1 MSRLEVTLPG
11 RASSVPPA
19 RRFVER
25 TLEEWGLAGATWTAA
40 LLVTEL
46 AANAALHAG
55 TDFTVAVERTG
66 DAVRLEVHDG
76 SPVVPRQRRHSSE
89 ATTGRGLLLVADLAD
104 EWGVEQSGAGKVVW
118 VELSTARTEAPGPP
132 DDLDVDALL
141 AAFGDD
147 ADAPG
152 AAPGRPPLALAA

>member
-1 MSRLEVTLPG
+1 MTLPG

-40 LLVTEL
+40 LLVSEL

-55 TDFTVAVERTG
+55 TDFTVVVERTD

-76 SPVVPRQRRHSSE
+76 SSVVPRQRRHSSE
-89 ATTGRGLLLVADLAD
+89 ATTGRGLVLVADLAD
-104 EWGVEQSGAGKVVW
+104 DWGVEQGVAGKVVW
-118 VELSTARTEAPGPP
+118 VELSTARTETSDPP
-132 DDLDVDALL
+132 EDVDVDALL
-141 AAFGDD
+141 AAFSDE

-152 AAPGRPPLALAA
+152 AAPRRPPLALAA